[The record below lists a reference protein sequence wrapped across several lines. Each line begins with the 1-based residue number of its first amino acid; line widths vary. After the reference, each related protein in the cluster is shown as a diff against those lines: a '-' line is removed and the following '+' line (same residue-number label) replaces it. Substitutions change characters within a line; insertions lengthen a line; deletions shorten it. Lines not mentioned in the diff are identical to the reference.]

1 LSAGLDPSIGVFIT
15 AFGGVGG
22 ALGTFYLGHRIGSDR
37 TKKECER
44 QIEQERQRYER
55 LLEQK
60 SGDERV
66 KIHFRTRIQW
76 IEERKSDL
84 NAKIALRETSEQE
97 REIYRSLI
105 TELDGQKRE
114 LERSRNSIVG

>member
-1 LSAGLDPSIGVFIT
+1 LVIGLDPLITNFIT
-15 AFGGVGG
+15 VFGGVGG
-22 ALGTFYLGHRIGSDR
+22 AIGIFYAGHRRGSDR
-37 TKKECER
+37 TKKESER

-76 IEERKSDL
+76 IEERMSDL
-84 NAKIALRETSEQE
+84 NEKIAIRETSEQE

-105 TELDGQKRE
+105 TELDRQKRE
-114 LERSRNSIVG
+114 LERSRNSLVG